1 MFALY
6 KFNHLLWTN
15 SIVMQ
20 SEKFAVI
27 GLGQFGKAIAKALAK
42 SGAEVLAIDK
52 NQEVIDNISDSVASA
67 VVMDGSDKK
76 ALVANDINEFDAV
89 IVTIGQDFEQLLM
102 CIVTLMDLKVKRIIA
117 RAQGRN
123 SRIILEKMGVTE
135 ILSPEDEVGVVVAER
150 LTKPGL
156 LSYLQLPDGYRVAEI
171 KTPPNLVGH
180 TVEEINP
187 RDKYSISLITI
198 RVSDDNAEGAGI
210 ERKEGFTGN
219 DKNKGA
225 HIFVPTSFTRINAT
239 DSLIVFGK
247 DKDIQKF
254 IEINQ

>member
-1 MFALY
+1 
-6 KFNHLLWTN
+6 
-15 SIVMQ
+15 MQ
-20 SEKFAVI
+20 AWKFAVI
-27 GLGQFGKAIAKALAK
+27 GIGQFGKAIAKALAK
-42 SGAEVLAIDK
+42 RGAEVLVIDT
-52 NQEVIDNISDSVASA
+52 NQEVINNISDSVASA

-76 ALVANDINEFDAV
+76 SLIANDINEFDAV

-102 CIVTLMDLKVKRIIA
+102 CTVTLIDLKVKRIIA

-150 LTKPGL
+150 LTNPGL
-156 LSYLQLPDGYRVAEI
+156 MSYLQLPDEYRVAEI
-171 KTPPNLVGH
+171 KTPPNVVGH

-187 RDKYSISLITI
+187 RDNYSISLITI
-198 RVSDDNAEGAGI
+198 RVSENSEEGAGF
-210 ERKEGFTGN
+210 ERKAGDTST

-225 HIFVPTSFTRINAT
+225 HIFGVPVSSTVINAN